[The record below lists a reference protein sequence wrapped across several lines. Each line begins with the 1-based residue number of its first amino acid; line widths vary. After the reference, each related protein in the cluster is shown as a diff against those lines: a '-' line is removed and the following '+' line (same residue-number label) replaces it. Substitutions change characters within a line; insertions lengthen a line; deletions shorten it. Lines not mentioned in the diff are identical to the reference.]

1 RPERF
6 RVGIIA
12 IVVGLCWWLIP
23 AYFIR
28 IDNQRLEM
36 PLLLLALFITVCVLS
51 GGVKAIS
58 MADNKPGDD
67 FWDNLSLTS
76 LNKAAT
82 FIVESALH

>member
-1 RPERF
+1 
-6 RVGIIA
+6 
-12 IVVGLCWWLIP
+12 
-23 AYFIR
+23 
-28 IDNQRLEM
+28 M